1 MVRYA
6 CLLVLDLPLAAALRA
21 EPELRGKPVAL
32 VEEGDE
38 RATILAGWMR
48 GLTVSQA
55 RTVRPDLVVRSL
67 SIEGIRSA
75 REALLDVACSV
86 TPRVEDAV
94 PGLVF
99 LDLNGTQA
107 LFSSERGLLT
117 ALETRLGE
125 VGLEGTRTG
134 MGPTR
139 TVAHL
144 AAYHRGGGHIVA
156 ADTVEEFL
164 NPLPVDLLDPPQEE
178 AERLTRWG
186 VRTLGELGALP
197 RHALGSRLGEEG
209 VRLARRARGE
219 DLAPFRPTPAAPR
232 FEEGT
237 ETGYP
242 AENLETLAFLLRS
255 VLDRLTRRLRLR
267 GLAMRELHLELGLES
282 GELFSRPVRL
292 AAPTLEVP
300 VLVSLIRLT
309 LEKDSPREP
318 VERVRLVAT
327 PGGVETAQLDL
338 FLPPLPAPSELAVT
352 VARLEALCGSGRVG
366 APGLEDTHHPEA
378 GHVDPFARENS
389 QTPPPSLQG
398 GSPPPPSALALRALR
413 PPLPVRVYGME
424 GGPARVEPLKSPGA
438 RGLHGGRVIHR
449 AGPWRLYGEW
459 WGESRF
465 ARDYFDVEL
474 TDGGLYRLYRNLE
487 DGGWFVDGIYD

>member
-1 MVRYA
+1 MTRYT

-21 EPELRGKPVAL
+21 EPELRDKPVAI

-48 GLTVSQA
+48 GLTVAQA
-55 RTVRPDLVVRSL
+55 RTVRPNLLVRPL

-75 REALLDVACSV
+75 REALLDVARSV
-86 TPRVEDAV
+86 TPRVEDAA

-107 LFSSERGLLT
+107 LFPSERGLRT

-134 MGPTR
+134 TGPTR

-144 AAYHRGGGHIVA
+144 AASHRGGGHIVLDDA
-156 ADTVEEFL
+156 VGEFL

-186 VRTLGELGALP
+186 VHTLGELGSLP

-219 DLAPFRPTPAAPR
+219 DLTPFRPTPAPPR

-267 GLAMRELHLELGLES
+267 GLAVRELHLEFGLES
-282 GELFSRPVRL
+282 GELFARPVRL

-300 VLVSLIRLT
+300 VLVSLIRLGYA
-309 LEKDSPREP
+309 SSQHQAVSR
-318 VERVRLVAT
+318 R
-327 PGGVETAQLDL
+327 
-338 FLPPLPAPSELAVT
+338 PSSICSS
-352 VARLEALCGSGRVG
+352 R
-366 APGLEDTHHPEA
+366 
-378 GHVDPFARENS
+378 PF
-389 QTPPPSLQG
+389 
-398 GSPPPPSALALRALR
+398 PPPPS
-413 PPLPVRVYGME
+413 
-424 GGPARVEPLKSPGA
+424 SP
-438 RGLHGGRVIHR
+438 
-449 AGPWRLYGEW
+449 
-459 WGESRF
+459 
-465 ARDYFDVEL
+465 
-474 TDGGLYRLYRNLE
+474 
-487 DGGWFVDGIYD
+487 